1 MRSNRS
7 HRRQVQR
14 MGLRIAA
21 GGTLLA
27 LSFGCNFSHQ
37 TPTSSD
43 TTPLVMVTALG
54 QELRSVFEGLKPEPR
69 GLMDLQLGK
78 LDAGGACEAD
88 PRETDAH
95 NRLDE
100 ADSASS
106 DRLTTVQGRW
116 VPRTSPCIGYYAAIV
131 WLPCAWDPETG
142 TCMRRMCVFSG
153 GGNYNR
159 GCKFYTGY
167 TCGGRCPRD
176 STCTHPWL

>member
-37 TPTSSD
+37 APTSSD

-106 DRLTTVQGRW
+106 DRSTTVKVRW
-116 VPRTSPCIGYYAAIV
+116 VPRTSPCIGHNASMMRYR
-131 WLPCAWDPETG
+131 CTG
-142 TCMRRMCVFSG
+142 AGENCFWRQCYFSG
-153 GGNYNR
+153 NGDYHR
-159 GCKFYTGY
+159 GCKFYARYVCSGN
-167 TCGGRCPRD
+167 CPED
-176 STCTHPWL
+176 SYCRHPWL